1 MKRERRAS
9 KDPTN
14 SFDAVLLLFEWK
26 CFVREEGL
34 EPSHPEGHRHLKPAR
49 LPIPPLARVLMK
61 RTVHPEARGKS
72 ITASKTMVFAFY
84 ALPSMR
90 LTVISITRLSSP
102 LSLGSEY
109 LVA

>member
-1 MKRERRAS
+1 M
-9 KDPTN
+9 
-14 SFDAVLLLFEWK
+14 
-26 CFVREEGL
+26 REEGL

-49 LPIPPLARVLMK
+49 LPIPPLARVVMEV
-61 RTVHPEARGKS
+61 TVYLIVRGDFVIVWCS
-72 ITASKTMVFAFY
+72 ISFMLY

-90 LTVISITRLSSP
+90 STVISMTRLSSP

>member
-1 MKRERRAS
+1 M
-9 KDPTN
+9 
-14 SFDAVLLLFEWK
+14 
-26 CFVREEGL
+26 REEGL

-49 LPIPPLARVLMK
+49 LPIPPLARVPMK
-61 RTVHPEARGKS
+61 RTVHPVALGKS
-72 ITASKTMVFAFY
+72 ITACITMMFAFH

-109 LVA
+109 LFA